1 MGVGNPY
8 KSTLVTHHS
17 AQTLAKGG
25 YTKSSLGGASHTTNR
40 QKRFM
45 AVPGFEPGSSGSQPL
60 MLTTTLYHHGWNTGV
75 RVDMKIVASWVDHK
89 STWPCSWWR
98 VSLVPPY
105 NCFDSSVGRALD

>member
-1 MGVGNPY
+1 MGAGNPY

-17 AQTLAKGG
+17 VQTRASRG

-40 QKRFM
+40 QKKVM

-75 RVDMKIVASWVDHK
+75 RVDIKIVAS
-89 STWPCSWWR
+89 
-98 VSLVPPY
+98 
-105 NCFDSSVGRALD
+105 